1 MTRSY
6 DRAEPSALWIEVKSI
21 QVSENLTVFKDK
33 IKIVRRILRSVWVA
47 MLLTMEDDC
56 LGMLREGIFP
66 RDVSPNLRSK
76 KDTVLPTVSG
86 PGGKS
91 SMNESFAPVDERGP
105 IHTKENNRSMTNNNN
120 FGSGATET
128 AIPVMDF

>member
-1 MTRSY
+1 
-6 DRAEPSALWIEVKSI
+6 
-21 QVSENLTVFKDK
+21 
-33 IKIVRRILRSVWVA
+33 
-47 MLLTMEDDC
+47 
-56 LGMLREGIFP
+56 MLREGIFP

-105 IHTKENNRSMTNNNN
+105 IHTKGTSLQIRTVFKDKIKIVRRILRSVWVAMLLTMEDRLSWNV
-120 FGSGATET
+120 T
-128 AIPVMDF
+128 